1 MNKIIGREIEQT
13 ILNKVIESPQAEFV
27 ALYGRRRV
35 GKTFLVKQ
43 FFKQKFVFYL
53 TGTANV
59 GMAHQLANFH
69 SAYHQYAK
77 VPLNAPPKS
86 WFEAFES
93 LKYLIEQSTDEQ
105 KIVFLDELPWLDTPK
120 SNFIAALEYFWNS
133 FGASHE
139 PLKLI
144 VCGSAAS
151 WMLNELIKN
160 RGGLHNRVTRRIS
173 LKPFTLKE
181 TEAFLNAK
189 NVVLERYQ
197 ILQIYAVMGGIPYYL
212 NEIETGQSTAQAIDN
227 VCFSENGLLREEYH
241 QLYHSLF
248 QKAERHTAIVEA
260 LSNKAQGLTR
270 DELVSKTKISNGGSF
285 TKVLDELEISGFIKK
300 YTPFQ
305 RKSKSSLYQL
315 TDPYSL
321 FYHKFIKNSKSGGK
335 NSWLNLLDSSSYR
348 AWSGYAFEYICMS
361 HIEQIK
367 KALGISGIYS
377 EDSAWR
383 SQTSEKGVQI
393 DLLIDRK
400 DGIIT
405 VCEMKFANEE
415 YEISKDYATQL
426 RRKMSV
432 FKAESKTRK
441 TLFLAM
447 VTTFGVKPNQHA
459 LGLVQNQIRM
469 DDLFE

>member
-1 MNKIIGREIEQT
+1 MKTLIGREAEQT
-13 ILNKVIESPQAEFV
+13 ILKKVSESPHSEFV
-27 ALYGRRRV
+27 AVYGRRRV

-43 FFKQKFVFYL
+43 FFDQKFVFYL

-59 GMAHQLANFH
+59 GMTYQLANFYT
-69 SAYHQYAK
+69 AYNQYTK
-77 VPLNAPPKS
+77 VPLSHAPNN
-86 WFEAFES
+86 WFEAFEA
-93 LKYLIEQSTDEQ
+93 LRHLIEQSAAPQ
-105 KIVFLDELPWLDTPK
+105 KVVFLDELPWLDTPK

-133 FGASHE
+133 FGASHA

-160 RGGLHNRVTRRIS
+160 KGGLHNRVTKRIS

-181 TEAFLNAK
+181 TEAFLAAK
-189 NVVLERYQ
+189 TVVLERYQ
-197 ILQIYAVMGGIPYYL
+197 IVQIYAVMGGIPYYL
-212 NEIETGQSTAQAIDN
+212 NEIDTGQSAAQVIDN

-260 LSNKAQGLTR
+260 LSSKAQGLTR
-270 DELVSKTKISNGGSF
+270 EELVSKTKIANGGTF
-285 TKVLDELEISGFIKK
+285 TKLLDELEISGFIKK

-305 RKSKSSLYQL
+305 KKSKNSLYQL

-321 FYHKFIKNSKSGGK
+321 FYHKFIKNSKATGS
-335 NSWLNLLDSSSYR
+335 NSWLNLLDSSTYR
-348 AWSGYAFEYICMS
+348 AWSGYAFESVCLS
-361 HIEQIK
+361 HIDSIK
-367 KALGISGIYS
+367 KALGISGIYTEES
-377 EDSAWR
+377 SWR
-383 SQTSEKGVQI
+383 SQTSENGAQI

-405 VCEMKFANEE
+405 ICEMKFSNQE
-415 YEISKDYATQL
+415 YEITKEYAAKL
-426 RRKMSV
+426 RNKMNT
-432 FKAESKTRK
+432 FKTESNTRK

-447 VTTFGVKPNQHA
+447 VTTFGVKPNQYA
-459 LGLVQNQIRM
+459 LGLVQHQLVL
-469 DDLFE
+469 DDLFA